1 MYQGS
6 QTVEGNSCAQVHRA
20 NAMLIKLQMKKQ
32 GVSVRCLVSE
42 GIVKSSHRHRFYE
55 RIEQGKLE
63 FDEVVQLRHRL
74 NIDPVRAEIAIHCFD
89 SPESYEDP
97 CCETTAHV
105 ATALATQLYEVMAA
119 CEGEFEPLREGLCQ
133 GLAKRATTAIAEN
146 HKRIEAQRE
155 AIGDTERAFR

>member
-6 QTVEGNSCAQVHRA
+6 GSVEEKSCAQVHRE
-20 NAMLIKLQMKKQ
+20 NAILIKLQMKKQ
-32 GVSVRCLVSE
+32 GVSIRCLVSE

-55 RIEQGKLE
+55 RIEKGKLE
-63 FDEVVQLRHRL
+63 FDEIVKLRQRL
-74 NIDPVRAEIAIHCFD
+74 KIDPVRAEIAMRCFD

-105 ATALATQLYEVMAA
+105 ATALAVQLFEVMAA
-119 CEGEFEPLREGLCQ
+119 CDGEFEPLKKGLCQ

-146 HKRIEAQRE
+146 HARIEAQRE
-155 AIGDTERAFR
+155 AIGDADRAFG